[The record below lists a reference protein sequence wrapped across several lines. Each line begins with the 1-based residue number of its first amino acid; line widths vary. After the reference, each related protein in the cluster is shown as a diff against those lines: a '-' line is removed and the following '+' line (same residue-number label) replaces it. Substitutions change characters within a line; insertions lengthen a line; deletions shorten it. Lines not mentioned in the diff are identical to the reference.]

1 MGMPIHKGKEMKMNT
16 MGLPIGVFG
25 TDEKITV
32 TPMIAFECD
41 GTVTFYMID
50 EYDRALWFESDG
62 RWVVDRDGRNYACAE
77 SSECV
82 PGEADEEVEGSA
94 SGELAVYGFRLGDFD
109 EEHGDRYYLVAL

>member
-1 MGMPIHKGKEMKMNT
+1 MNT

-41 GTVTFYMID
+41 GTVTFYMVD

-62 RWVVDRDGRNYACAE
+62 RWVVDRDGRNYACVE